1 MNSGIFSFLGV
12 SGVVVSYMNYSFYN
26 MILRFEPDLHT
37 SKCSKISLYTVRE
50 KKQFLIRSK

>member
-50 KKQFLIRSK
+50 KK